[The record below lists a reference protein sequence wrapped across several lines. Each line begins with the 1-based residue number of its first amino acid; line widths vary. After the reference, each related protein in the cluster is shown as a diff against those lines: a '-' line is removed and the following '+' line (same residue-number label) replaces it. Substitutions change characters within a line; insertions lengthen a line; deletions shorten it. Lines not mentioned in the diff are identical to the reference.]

1 MEGGPR
7 FLLLMKLVHVF
18 FVVLSVETQTQVRSR
33 PSSCLFGVV
42 CLAFLRPIGLGP
54 SNFSSAIAS

>member
-1 MEGGPR
+1 M
-7 FLLLMKLVHVF
+7 LLMKLVHVF